1 MRSLE
6 GKVVVITGAGSGIGR
21 ALALQLA
28 AQGSQLALCDVS
40 ADNLQKT
47 VEIAGAHGVKV
58 YSATVDVA
66 DRKAVQTF
74 ADNVERVLGKAHVI
88 INNAGVALAQT
99 VDHMKRSDFE
109 WVMNINFYGV
119 VNGTE
124 AFLPHLKAQK
134 DGHIV
139 NISSIFG
146 IIGVPSQSAYNASKF
161 AVKGFTE
168 AMRQELKSSHPH
180 IHVTCV
186 HPGGIKTNIV
196 RNGRIEEDMSGKQVS
211 LSKMAA
217 DFDKMAGTTAEEAA
231 RQIVRAIE
239 KNTKRL
245 LIGPDAKMLDL
256 MQRLLPNHYD
266 NVMGVGTK
274 LLERLGKR

>member
-6 GKVVVITGAGSGIGR
+6 NKVVVITGAGSGIGR

-28 AQGSQLALCDVS
+28 AQGAQLALCDVS
-40 ADNLQKT
+40 AENLQKT

-58 YSATVDVA
+58 YSATVDVS

-88 INNAGVALAQT
+88 INNAGVALGQT
-99 VDHMKRSDFE
+99 VEHMNRNDFE

-134 DGHIV
+134 EGHIV

-146 IIGVPSQSAYNASKF
+146 IIGVPSQSAYNSSKF

-168 AMRQELKSSHPH
+168 AMRQELKISHPQ

-196 RNGRIEEDMSGKQVS
+196 RNGRIQEDMSGKQVS
-211 LSKMAA
+211 HGKMAA
-217 DFDKMAGTTAEEAA
+217 DFDKLAATTAEEAA

-239 KNTKRL
+239 KNQKRL
-245 LIGPDAKMLDL
+245 LIGKDAKMLDL
-256 MQRLLPNHYD
+256 MARTLPNHYD
-266 NVMGVGTK
+266 V
-274 LLERLGKR
+274 LLGLGARLMDRFGKR

>member
-6 GKVVVITGAGSGIGR
+6 NKVVVITGAGSGIGR

-28 AQGSQLALCDVS
+28 AQGAILALCDVS
-40 ADNLQKT
+40 AENLQKT

-58 YSATVDVA
+58 YSATVDVS

-88 INNAGVALAQT
+88 INNAGVALGQT
-99 VDHMKRSDFE
+99 VEHMNRSDFE

-134 DGHIV
+134 EGHIV

-146 IIGVPSQSAYNASKF
+146 IIGVPSQSAYNSSKF

-168 AMRQELKSSHPH
+168 AMRQELKISHPQ

-196 RNGRIEEDMSGKQVS
+196 RNGRIQEDMSGKQVS
-211 LSKMAA
+211 HGKMAA
-217 DFDKMAGTTAEEAA
+217 DFDKLAATTAEEAA

-239 KNTKRL
+239 KNQKRL
-245 LIGPDAKMLDL
+245 LIGKDAKMLDL
-256 MQRLLPNHYD
+256 MARTLPNHYD
-266 NVMGVGTK
+266 V
-274 LLERLGKR
+274 LLGLGARLMDRFGKR

>member
-124 AFLPHLKAQK
+124 AFLPHLKTQK

>member
-58 YSATVDVA
+58 YSATVDVS

-88 INNAGVALAQT
+88 INNAGVALGQT
-99 VDHMKRSDFE
+99 VEHMKRSDFE

-124 AFLPHLKAQK
+124 AFLPQLKAQK

-168 AMRQELKSSHPH
+168 AMRQELKISHPH

-196 RNGRIEEDMSGKQVS
+196 RNGRIQEDMSGKQVS

-217 DFDKMAGTTAEEAA
+217 DFDKMAATTAEEAA

-239 KNTKRL
+239 KNQKRL
-245 LIGPDAKMLDL
+245 LIGADAKVLDL
-256 MQRLLPNHYD
+256 MQRTLPNHYD
-266 NVMGVGTK
+266 TVMGLGMK
-274 LLERLGKR
+274 LLDRLGKR

>member
-1 MRSLE
+1 MRTLQDQ
-6 GKVVVITGAGSGIGR
+6 VVVVTGAGSGIGR

-28 AQGSQLALCDVS
+28 AQGARLALCDVNS
-40 ADNLQKT
+40 EQLQKT
-47 VEIAGAHGVKV
+47 VDIAGAHGVKV
-58 YSATVDVA
+58 YSASVDVSNR
-66 DRKAVQTF
+66 DAVQTF
-74 ADNVERVLGKAHVI
+74 ADNVERALGKASVI

-99 VDHMKRSDFE
+99 VEHMNRRDFE
-109 WVMNINFYGV
+109 WVLNINFYGV
-119 VNGTE
+119 VNGCE
-124 AFLPHLKAQK
+124 AFLPHLKSQK
-134 DGHIV
+134 DAHIV

-168 AMRQELKSSHPH
+168 AMRQELKVSHPQ

-196 RNGRIEEDMSGKQVS
+196 RNGRMEDDMFGKAVNAG
-211 LSKMAA
+211 KMAS
-217 DFDKMAGTTAEEAA
+217 DFDRMAQTSAEEAA

-239 KNTKRL
+239 KNQKRL
-245 LIGPDAKMLDL
+245 LIGGDAKALDL

-266 NVMGVGTK
+266 TVLGLGARLMD
-274 LLERLGKR
+274 RLGKR

>member
-124 AFLPHLKAQK
+124 AFLPHLKTQK

-168 AMRQELKSSHPH
+168 AMRQELKSSYPH

-211 LSKMAA
+211 LGKMAA

-245 LIGPDAKMLDL
+245 LIGPDAKVLDL

-266 NVMGVGTK
+266 NVMGIGTK

>member
-58 YSATVDVA
+58 YSATVDVS

-88 INNAGVALAQT
+88 INNAGVALAQS

-124 AFLPHLKAQK
+124 AFLPHLKSQK

-146 IIGVPSQSAYNASKF
+146 IIGVPSQSAYNSSKF

-168 AMRQELKSSHPH
+168 ALRQELKVSHPY

-196 RNGRIEEDMSGKQVS
+196 RNGRIEEDMNGKQVS
-211 LSKMAA
+211 LGKMAA

-231 RQIVRAIE
+231 RQIVRAVE

-245 LIGPDAKMLDL
+245 LIGPDAKVLDL
-256 MQRLLPNHYD
+256 MQRVLPNHYD
-266 NVMGVGTK
+266 SVMSVGTK